1 MDKFKMRPHSTPSQ
15 IYVVPQFHV
24 VLAPI
29 QCLHGHGIGHRE
41 KDQHSHEEMAGS
53 TGVPQVGSLRSK
65 QSARLTFVW
74 QTPLDRRLNIATG
87 RGLIKL
93 SWPGLKSVPRKM
105 SWEVKAIAYDLA
117 YNPHS
122 VDWSIQLWL
131 LAPYAYIRIG
141 LRRRH
146 GKGPI
151 HSLETSSLPDVTL
164 YCRKT
169 ARVAPQAPHRGV
181 QGWQNQTRHDEA
193 VRNTHSTTHQVQNIH
208 LREGRV
214 AVEQS
219 QWTSHLCDTLE
230 SNMSIQDW
238 YKFAV
243 LQIHTRP
250 WITRERHPGFL
261 TWVIHNLYEAITK
274 MCKKKGDRKFQS
286 T

>member
-15 IYVVPQFHV
+15 IYVVPRFHV

-53 TGVPQVGSLRSK
+53 TGVPQVGSLRANS
-65 QSARLTFVW
+65 QHAW

-141 LRRRH
+141 LAEDVERGPYILLKHRVCRTWRCIAGRQLVLPLKPLTEEYKVGKTRLAMMKPWGILTQRRTRYRTFTFARAEW
-146 GKGPI
+146 
-151 HSLETSSLPDVTL
+151 LSSNHNEPLTCVT
-164 YCRKT
+164 RW
-169 ARVAPQAPHRGV
+169 RVICLSKIDTNLQYFKSIRAP
-181 QGWQNQTRHDEA
+181 E
-193 VRNTHSTTHQVQNIH
+193 
-208 LREGRV
+208 
-214 AVEQS
+214 
-219 QWTSHLCDTLE
+219 
-230 SNMSIQDW
+230 
-238 YKFAV
+238 
-243 LQIHTRP
+243 
-250 WITRERHPGFL
+250 
-261 TWVIHNLYEAITK
+261 
-274 MCKKKGDRKFQS
+274 
-286 T
+286 